1 MHEFSIPF
9 HSFHLTSTT
18 QVLGAY
24 FPFLHHH
31 ALCLATRIY
40 PFLVALH
47 SIFFIT
53 ISYLRSHL
61 QPSVLSFSSYLNY
74 RRWNT
79 PAKQSVVNFPYKQ
92 RTKNSWETK
101 KQPWPWDSVLPGENW
116 ETKSQHSL
124 WDSVL
129 PFRSTGLNG
138 TSKTTSIYEVLVH
151 VSILQRSP
159 TNHPQA
165 LFLWPRT

>member
-1 MHEFSIPF
+1 MVNPITPAKVRHSAYRWHYLSLTNDLDNFHLNSSSFSMHEFSIPF
-9 HSFHLTSTT
+9 HSFLLTSTT

-53 ISYLRSHL
+53 ISYLHSHL
-61 QPSVLSFSSYLNY
+61 QPSVLSFSSHLNY
-74 RRWNT
+74 RRRNT

-101 KQPWPWDSVLPGENW
+101 KQPWP
-116 ETKSQHSL
+116 
-124 WDSVL
+124 
-129 PFRSTGLNG
+129 
-138 TSKTTSIYEVLVH
+138 
-151 VSILQRSP
+151 
-159 TNHPQA
+159 
-165 LFLWPRT
+165 